1 MSAATKAA
9 LEKEAKEKA
18 LIEEDEDNFK
28 QYVLYVKKGDK
39 NSEDA
44 LELLKLS
51 RSSQCVIQEVSL
63 IMLPRPSWLVS
74 VPTLVD
80 RHTQTAKRGSA
91 AMEVLSSWAAS
102 AKSMSSGKIK
112 GFYAANSFQTPDE

>member
-63 IMLPRPSWLVS
+63 IMLPRP
-74 VPTLVD
+74 
-80 RHTQTAKRGSA
+80 
-91 AMEVLSSWAAS
+91 
-102 AKSMSSGKIK
+102 
-112 GFYAANSFQTPDE
+112 